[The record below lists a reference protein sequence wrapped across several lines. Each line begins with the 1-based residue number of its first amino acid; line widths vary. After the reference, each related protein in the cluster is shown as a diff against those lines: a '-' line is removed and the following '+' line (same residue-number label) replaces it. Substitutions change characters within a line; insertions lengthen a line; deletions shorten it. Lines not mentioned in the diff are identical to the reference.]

1 MNYSFDAVILAFNEQ
16 STTFYSRL
24 TIYCSCITSKYSYIC
39 TFL

>member
-16 STTFYSRL
+16 STAFYSRL

-39 TFL
+39 AFL